1 MNDESFSTTLAY
13 TKSPKTSRRTT
24 FQDELKKAVSARAN
38 TKHSYS
44 DDFEDDDDD
53 DGKNY
58 EDDDDDDDDILNKL
72 LKRQKQKKERFKA
85 GKTKGKI
92 NDFKLTD
99 DEEENVKPKK
109 VSFMKTK
116 RTSSPVHFE
125 QLNSMGSADG
135 PIRSFHSTQSRNTSQ
150 SPSDSYTA
158 EKNEQSDSLFS
169 SLSDKFQPEFTLL
182 QNNEQSKSV
191 MRLRN
196 QTESVV
202 RKSLSESPLP
212 LNSENSLWESSIPLK
227 SEGSQ
232 WDSPLPLPSEKDE
245 ANQRIGE
252 DGDLP
257 IPQPRERSVKQK
269 LSTGYVDRDMSPRPK
284 PRQRTTNMCDNSQ
297 LEEETQ
303 AETPGFSRTATSSMS
318 IPFSNKSSSEKS
330 ETSTTESVQAQDEHQ
345 AMSEKSITQ
354 SCSTVE
360 QVSEAPATADSVASE
375 ECKGRNHS
383 TSFEEKPE
391 SSQHDLDYMSTTQ
404 SHMSRKY
411 TDRPSSSRSTSSRKS
426 KSSYIVESKYLGT
439 LKILDQ
445 RAQEI
450 QQVPE
455 AADSLRAAVYQ
466 EWLKK
471 KEETLKITS
480 RAKKQEEKLKEEKMQ
495 EEKLAKIADA
505 KASYDA
511 WKEKKSEVIRKI
523 VQEKQKSIQQQ
534 QMEMDKNQEKK
545 ETAKQVFEKW
555 KEEHDSILKDRIKE
569 KKQSER
575 KEKLQQV
582 REKEER
588 KKECNSAFTEWSDR
602 KKDVIEE
609 KVRAERR
616 KEKLKEMEEKFEKEE
631 NEKMA
636 LEMYDKWLRRKEFQQ
651 KRERNEKRIQAIL
664 QDEPP
669 LPWSPPNKTIP
680 FGK

>member
-1 MNDESFSTTLAY
+1 MDDEPYSTTLAY
-13 TKSPKTSRRTT
+13 TKSPKTSKRTT

-38 TKHSYS
+38 MHSYS
-44 DDFEDDDDD
+44 DDFDDDVE
-53 DGKNY
+53 DGKNDDD
-58 EDDDDDDDDILNKL
+58 DDDDDDDDILNKL

-92 NDFKLTD
+92 NDFKLSD

-135 PIRSFHSTQSRNTSQ
+135 QHNSSHTTQSRDISQ
-150 SPSDSYTA
+150 SPSNSYTL
-158 EKNEQSDSLFS
+158 EKNQQSDSPFS
-169 SLSDKFQPEFTLL
+169 SLSDKFQPESTLL
-182 QNNEQSKSV
+182 QKDEQSKSV

-196 QTESVV
+196 QTESLG

-212 LNSENSLWESSIPLK
+212 LNSENSHWESSIPFT

-232 WDSPLPLPSEKDE
+232 WDSPVPLPSEKEED
-245 ANQRIGE
+245 NQRIGE

-257 IPQPRERSVKQK
+257 IPQPRERSVKPK
-269 LSTGYVDRDMSPRPK
+269 LSTGHLVQDMSPRPI
-284 PRQRTTNMCDNSQ
+284 PRQRTANICDTGQ
-297 LEEETQ
+297 LEEETH
-303 AETPGFSRTATSSMS
+303 AETPAFSRTATSSMS
-318 IPFSNKSSSEKS
+318 IPFSNRSSSEKS
-330 ETSTTESVQAQDEHQ
+330 HTSYNDSVQGPDEHR
-345 AMSEKSITQ
+345 AMSEKSNTQ
-354 SCSTVE
+354 SCSTAE
-360 QVSEAPATADSVASE
+360 QVSEAPATAGSVASDE
-375 ECKGRNHS
+375 SKERDILAL
-383 TSFEEKPE
+383 FEEKHE
-391 SSQHDLDYMSTTQ
+391 SSQDNLDHTSTPE
-404 SHMSRKY
+404 SRMSRKS
-411 TDRPSSSRSTSSRKS
+411 TDRPPSSRSSSSRKS
-426 KSSYIVESKYLGT
+426 KSSYTVESKYLGT

-445 RAQEI
+445 RTQET

-471 KEETLKITS
+471 KEETLKITR
-480 RAKKQEEKLKEEKMQ
+480 RAKKLEEKLKEEKMQ
-495 EEKLAKIADA
+495 EEKLTKIADA

-511 WKEKKSEVIRKI
+511 WKEKKSEVIKKKI
-523 VQEKQKSIQQQ
+523 QEKLKAINQQQLEMDKKQEKQ
-534 QMEMDKNQEKK
+534 

-569 KKQSER
+569 KKQTER
-575 KEKLQQV
+575 KEKLQQI

-588 KKECNSAFTEWSDR
+588 KKDNTSAFTEWSDR

-616 KEKLKEMEEKFEKEE
+616 KVKIKEVEEEYEKEE
-631 NEKMA
+631 KEKMA
-636 LEMYDKWLRRKEFQQ
+636 LEMYNKWLRRKEFQQ
-651 KRERNEKRIQAIL
+651 KREKNEKRIQAIL

-669 LPWSPPNKTIP
+669 PPWSPPNKTIP

>member
-1 MNDESFSTTLAY
+1 MDDEPFSTTLAY

-24 FQDELKKAVSARAN
+24 FQDELKKAVSTRAN
-38 TKHSYS
+38 KHSYS
-44 DDFEDDDDD
+44 DDFDDYDEEDGKIDYDDDDAD
-53 DGKNY
+53 M
-58 EDDDDDDDDILNKL
+58 LNKL
-72 LKRQKQKKERFKA
+72 LTRQKQKKERFKA

-92 NDFKLTD
+92 NDFKLSD

-125 QLNSMGSADG
+125 ELNSMGSADDQH
-135 PIRSFHSTQSRNTSQ
+135 SSVHSTQSRNTSQ
-150 SPSDSYTA
+150 SPSNSYTP
-158 EKNEQSDSLFS
+158 EKNQLPDSPFS
-169 SLSDKFQPEFTLL
+169 SLSDKFQPESTLP
-182 QNNEQSKSV
+182 QKDEQLKSV

-202 RKSLSESPLP
+202 RKSLSETPLP
-212 LNSENSLWESSIPLK
+212 LNSENSQWESSVPLT

-232 WDSPLPLPSEKDE
+232 WDSPVPLPSEKDE
-245 ANQRIGE
+245 DNQRIGE
-252 DGDLP
+252 DGDVP
-257 IPQPRERSVKQK
+257 IPQPRERSVKPK
-269 LSTGYVDRDMSPRPK
+269 LSTDMSPRPK
-284 PRQRTTNMCDNSQ
+284 PRQRTANMCDTGQ
-297 LEEETQ
+297 LEEEPQ
-303 AETPGFSRTATSSMS
+303 AETPAFSRTATSSMS
-318 IPFSNKSSSEKS
+318 IPFSNRSSSEK
-330 ETSTTESVQAQDEHQ
+330 TNESFQGPDEHQ
-345 AMSEKSITQ
+345 AMSEKSKTQ
-354 SCSTVE
+354 SFSTEE

-375 ECKGRNHS
+375 ESKERNHS
-383 TSFEEKPE
+383 TSFEEKHE
-391 SSQHDLDYMSTTQ
+391 IFQDDLDHMSTTQ
-404 SHMSRKY
+404 SRMSRKS
-411 TDRPSSSRSTSSRKS
+411 TERPSSSQSCSSRKS
-426 KSSYIVESKYLGT
+426 KSSYIESKYLGT

-445 RAQEI
+445 RT
-450 QQVPE
+450 QVPE

-471 KEETLKITS
+471 KEETLKIA
-480 RAKKQEEKLKEEKMQ
+480 RKAKKQEEKLKEEKMQ
-495 EEKLAKIADA
+495 ELAKIADA

-511 WKEKKSEVIRKI
+511 WKEKKAEIIRKK
-523 VQEKQKSIQQQ
+523 VKENQEAINQQ
-534 QMEMDKNQEKK
+534 QMEMDKKQEKK
-545 ETAKQVFEKW
+545 ETAKQQVFEKW

-569 KKQSER
+569 KKQTER

-588 KKECNSAFTEWSDR
+588 KKDCTSAFTEWSYR

-616 KEKLKEMEEKFEKEE
+616 KEKIKEVEEKYEKEE
-631 NEKMA
+631 KEKMA

-669 LPWSPPNKTIP
+669 PPWSPPNKTIP

>member
-1 MNDESFSTTLAY
+1 MNDEPFSTTLAY

-38 TKHSYS
+38 KHSYS
-44 DDFEDDDDD
+44 DDFEDDDEE
-53 DGKNY
+53 DGKN
-58 EDDDDDDDDILNKL
+58 DDDDDILNKL

-92 NDFKLTD
+92 NDFKLSD

-125 QLNSMGSADG
+125 LLNSMGSADG
-135 PIRSFHSTQSRNTSQ
+135 PISSFHSTQSRNTSQ
-150 SPSDSYTA
+150 SPSDSYTP
-158 EKNEQSDSLFS
+158 EKNQQSDSLFS
-169 SLSDKFQPEFTLL
+169 SVSDKFQPEFTLL
-182 QNNEQSKSV
+182 QKDEQSKSV

-212 LNSENSLWESSIPLK
+212 LNSENSLWESSTPLT

-232 WDSPLPLPSEKDE
+232 RDSLVPLPSEKDA

-257 IPQPRERSVKQK
+257 IPQPRERSVKPK
-269 LSTGYVDRDMSPRPK
+269 LSTGYVAQDMSPRPK
-284 PRQRTTNMCDNSQ
+284 PRQRTANMCDTGQ
-297 LEEETQ
+297 LEEESQ

-318 IPFSNKSSSEKS
+318 IPFSNRSSSEKS
-330 ETSTTESVQAQDEHQ
+330 QTSTTESVQGPDEHQ
-345 AMSEKSITQ
+345 AMSENSITQ
-354 SCSTVE
+354 SCSTAE

-375 ECKGRNHS
+375 ECKERNLS
-383 TSFEEKPE
+383 TSFEEKHE
-391 SSQHDLDYMSTTQ
+391 SSQDDLDYTSTTQ
-404 SHMSRKY
+404 SHMSRKS
-411 TDRPSSSRSTSSRKS
+411 TDRPSSSRSSSSRKS

-445 RAQEI
+445 RTQEI

-523 VQEKQKSIQQQ
+523 DQEKQKSIHQQ

-555 KEEHDSILKDRIKE
+555 KEEHESILKDRIKE
-569 KKQSER
+569 KKQTER

-588 KKECNSAFTEWSDR
+588 KKDCTSAFTEWSDR
-602 KKDVIEE
+602 KRDVIEK
-609 KVRAERR
+609 KVRAELR
-616 KEKLKEMEEKFEKEE
+616 KEKEKEVEKKYEKEE

-651 KRERNEKRIQAIL
+651 KRERNEKRIQTIL

-669 LPWSPPNKTIP
+669 PPWSPPNKTIP

>member
-1 MNDESFSTTLAY
+1 MNDEPFSTTLAY

-38 TKHSYS
+38 KHSYS

-53 DGKNY
+53 EEDGKN
-58 EDDDDDDDDILNKL
+58 DDDDDDDTLNKL

-85 GKTKGKI
+85 GRTKGKI
-92 NDFKLTD
+92 NYFKLSD

-135 PIRSFHSTQSRNTSQ
+135 PVSSFHSTQSRNTSH
-150 SPSDSYTA
+150 SPSDSYTP
-158 EKNEQSDSLFS
+158 EKNQQSDSLFS
-169 SLSDKFQPEFTLL
+169 PLSDKFQPEFTLL
-182 QNNEQSKSV
+182 QKDEQSKSV

-212 LNSENSLWESSIPLK
+212 LNSENSLWESSIPIT

-232 WDSPLPLPSEKDE
+232 WDSPVPLPSDKDE

-257 IPQPRERSVKQK
+257 IPQPRERTVKPK
-269 LSTGYVDRDMSPRPK
+269 LSTGYVAQDMSPRPK
-284 PRQRTTNMCDNSQ
+284 PRQRTANMCDPGQ

-318 IPFSNKSSSEKS
+318 IPFSTRSSSEKS
-330 ETSTTESVQAQDEHQ
+330 QTSTTESVQGADEHQ
-345 AMSEKSITQ
+345 AMSENSITQ
-354 SCSTVE
+354 SFSNAE
-360 QVSEAPATADSVASE
+360 QVIEAPATADSVASE
-375 ECKGRNHS
+375 ECKERNHS
-383 TSFEEKPE
+383 TSFEEKHG
-391 SSQHDLDYMSTTQ
+391 SSQDDLDYTSTTE
-404 SHMSRKY
+404 SHMSRKSK
-411 TDRPSSSRSTSSRKS
+411 DRTSSSQSSSSKS

-445 RAQEI
+445 VTQEI

-471 KEETLKITS
+471 KEETLKKTS

-495 EEKLAKIADA
+495 EEKLAKIADG

-511 WKEKKSEVIRKI
+511 WKEKKSAVIRKI
-523 VQEKQKSIQQQ
+523 NQEKQKSIHQQ
-534 QMEMDKNQEKK
+534 QMEMDKIQEKK
-545 ETAKQVFEKW
+545 VTAKQVFEKW

-569 KKQSER
+569 KKQTEI

-588 KKECNSAFTEWSDR
+588 KKDCTSAFTEWSDR
-602 KKDVIEE
+602 KRDVIKK
-609 KVRAERR
+609 KVRAEHR
-616 KEKLKEMEEKFEKEE
+616 KEKVKEVEEKYEKEE

-636 LEMYDKWLRRKEFQQ
+636 LEMYDKWLRRKELQQ
-651 KRERNEKRIQAIL
+651 KREKNEKRIQTIL
-664 QDEPP
+664 QDEPTP
-669 LPWSPPNKTIP
+669 PWSPPNKTIP

>member
-1 MNDESFSTTLAY
+1 MNDEPFSTTLAY

-38 TKHSYS
+38 KHSYS
-44 DDFEDDDDD
+44 DDFEDDDEEDV
-53 DGKNY
+53 KN
-58 EDDDDDDDDILNKL
+58 DDDDDDILNKL

-92 NDFKLTD
+92 NDFKLSDD

-125 QLNSMGSADG
+125 QLNSMGGVDG
-135 PIRSFHSTQSRNTSQ
+135 PISSFHSTQSRNTSQ
-150 SPSDSYTA
+150 SPSDSYTP
-158 EKNEQSDSLFS
+158 ENNQQSDSHFS

-182 QNNEQSKSV
+182 QKDEQSKSV

-212 LNSENSLWESSIPLK
+212 LNSENSLWESSIPLT

-232 WDSPLPLPSEKDE
+232 WDSPVPLPSEKDE

-257 IPQPRERSVKQK
+257 IPQPRERSVKPK
-269 LSTGYVDRDMSPRPK
+269 LSTGYVAQDMSPRPK
-284 PRQRTTNMCDNSQ
+284 PRQRTANMCDTGQ

-318 IPFSNKSSSEKS
+318 IPFSNRSSSEKS
-330 ETSTTESVQAQDEHQ
+330 QTSTTESVQGPDEHQ

-360 QVSEAPATADSVASE
+360 QVSAAPATADSVASE
-375 ECKGRNHS
+375 ECKEKNYS
-383 TSFEEKPE
+383 TSFEENHE
-391 SSQHDLDYMSTTQ
+391 SSHDDLDYTATTQ
-404 SHMSRKY
+404 SHMSRKS
-411 TDRPSSSRSTSSRKS
+411 TDRPSSSRSSSSRKS

-445 RAQEI
+445 RTQEI

-471 KEETLKITS
+471 KEETLKITR
-480 RAKKQEEKLKEEKMQ
+480 RAKKQEEKLKEEKTQ
-495 EEKLAKIADA
+495 ELSKIADA

-511 WKEKKSEVIRKI
+511 WKEKKSEFIRKI
-523 VQEKQKSIQQQ
+523 VQEKQKSIHQQ
-534 QMEMDKNQEKK
+534 QMEKDKTQEKK

-555 KEEHDSILKDRIKE
+555 KEEHDRILKDRIKE
-569 KKQSER
+569 KKQTER

-588 KKECNSAFTEWSDR
+588 KKDCTSAFTEWSDR

-616 KEKLKEMEEKFEKEE
+616 KEKVKEVEEEYEKEE

-651 KRERNEKRIQAIL
+651 NRERNDKRIQAIL

-669 LPWSPPNKTIP
+669 PPWSPPNKTIP

>member
-1 MNDESFSTTLAY
+1 MDDEPFSTTLAY

-24 FQDELKKAVSARAN
+24 FQDELKKAVSTRAN
-38 TKHSYS
+38 KHSYS
-44 DDFEDDDDD
+44 DDFDDDDDEEDGKIDDDDD
-53 DGKNY
+53 D
-58 EDDDDDDDDILNKL
+58 EDMLNKL

-85 GKTKGKI
+85 GRTKGKI
-92 NDFKLTD
+92 NDFKLSD

-116 RTSSPVHFE
+116 RTSSPVRLE
-125 QLNSMGSADG
+125 ELNSMGSADDQH
-135 PIRSFHSTQSRNTSQ
+135 ISSHYIQSKNTSQ
-150 SPSDSYTA
+150 SPSNSYTP
-158 EKNEQSDSLFS
+158 EKNQLSDSPFS
-169 SLSDKFQPEFTLL
+169 SPSDKFQPESTLP
-182 QNNEQSKSV
+182 QKDEQSKSV

-202 RKSLSESPLP
+202 RKSLSETPLP
-212 LNSENSLWESSIPLK
+212 LNSENSQWESSVPLT

-232 WDSPLPLPSEKDE
+232 WDSPVPLPSEKDQD
-245 ANQRIGE
+245 NQRIGE
-252 DGDLP
+252 DGDIP
-257 IPQPRERSVKQK
+257 IPQPRERSVKPK
-269 LSTGYVDRDMSPRPK
+269 LSTDMSPRPK
-284 PRQRTTNMCDNSQ
+284 PRLRTANMCDTGQ

-303 AETPGFSRTATSSMS
+303 AETPAFSRTATSSMS
-318 IPFSNKSSSEKS
+318 IPFSNRSSSEKS
-330 ETSTTESVQAQDEHQ
+330 QTSTNESFQGPDEHQ
-345 AMSEKSITQ
+345 AMSEKSKTQ
-354 SCSTVE
+354 SFSTEE
-360 QVSEAPATADSVASE
+360 QVSEAPATADSVALE
-375 ECKGRNHS
+375 ESKERNHS
-383 TSFEEKPE
+383 TSFEEKHE
-391 SSQHDLDYMSTTQ
+391 RFQDDLDHTSTTQ
-404 SHMSRKY
+404 SRMSRKS
-411 TDRPSSSRSTSSRKS
+411 TERPSSSRSCSSRKS
-426 KSSYIVESKYLGT
+426 KSSYIAESKYLGT

-445 RAQEI
+445 RTQT
-450 QQVPE
+450 QHVPE

-471 KEETLKITS
+471 KEDTLKIAR
-480 RAKKQEEKLKEEKMQ
+480 RAKKQEDKLKEEKMQ

-511 WKEKKSEVIRKI
+511 WKEKKAEIIRKK
-523 VQEKQKSIQQQ
+523 VKENQEAINQQ
-534 QMEMDKNQEKK
+534 QMEMDKKQEKK

-555 KEEHDSILKDRIKE
+555 KEDHDSILKDRIKE
-569 KKQSER
+569 KKKIER

-588 KKECNSAFTEWSDR
+588 KKDCTSAFTEWSYR

-609 KVRAERR
+609 KVRAKRE
-616 KEKLKEMEEKFEKEE
+616 EEKIKEVEEKYEKEE
-631 NEKMA
+631 KEKMA

-669 LPWSPPNKTIP
+669 PPWSPPNKTIP